1 MSKKSNKEGLI
12 LSPRTA
18 RMKLSDTI
26 AKNIFLFCA
35 MISIFTTIGIV
46 LSLIID
52 SSGFFQK
59 VSLKEFLTGTEWTPL
74 FADPRFGVLPLVAGT
89 AIITVTS
96 ALISLPIGL
105 LTAIYLSEYA
115 PPKARA
121 FIKPFIEIL
130 AGIPSIVYGFF
141 ALTWITPIIQ
151 KVFPQTEIFNA
162 LSGGIAVG
170 IMTIPLVCSLSED
183 ALRAVPDSLRQGAL
197 ALGATKMETSLGV
210 VVKAA
215 ISGISASFVL
225 AVSRAIGETMIV
237 TIAAGARP
245 NFTLNPLQSVQTM
258 TAFIVQV
265 SQGDNPQGS
274 VGFYSLF
281 AVGLLLFVI
290 TLGLNILS
298 HKIVQKYRYE
308 Y

>member
-1 MSKKSNKEGLI
+1 MSKKQNKEGLI

-35 MISIFTTIGIV
+35 MISVFATIGIV
-46 LSLIID
+46 LSLVID
-52 SSGFFQK
+52 SSGFFGK
-59 VSLKEFLTGTEWTPL
+59 VSLKDFLTGTEWTPL

-89 AIITVTS
+89 VVITVIS
-96 ALISLPIGL
+96 AIISLPVGL
-105 LTAIYLSEYA
+105 LTAVYLSEYA
-115 PPKARA
+115 PHKVRTI
-121 FIKPFIEIL
+121 IKPFIEIL

-141 ALTWITPIIQ
+141 ALTWITPILQ
-151 KVFPQTEIFNA
+151 KLMPQTEIFNA
-162 LSGGIAVG
+162 LSAGIAVG
-170 IMTIPLVCSLSED
+170 IMTIPLVSSLSED

-197 ALGATKMETSLGV
+197 ALGATKLEMSMGV

-215 ISGISASFVL
+215 ISGIAASFVL
-225 AVSRAIGETMIV
+225 AISRAIGETMIV

-290 TLGLNILS
+290 TLGLNIIS
-298 HKIVQKYRYE
+298 NKIVKKYRYE
-308 Y
+308 L

>member
-115 PPKARA
+115 PPRARA